1 MRRITVLTALLSAPA
16 LFAQAPPSTLR
27 RFEVEV
33 KPPDY
38 IFHFQPTVVIP
49 GRPRL
54 VLALS
59 GGGARGVAHIGV
71 LESLDDAGLPVD
83 ALMGTSI
90 GSFIGGLY
98 AAGYSGQE
106 IETLFKTFD
115 LNRAFL
121 DHLRRQP
128 GKTLAEQEDDDA
140 SLVSLESDSEGRFRF
155 AQGLQSGLPV
165 QRVLETLFAR
175 AAYFSGGD
183 FDQLRI
189 PFRALATNLQT
200 GQGRVFEKGDLA
212 ESIRASMTVP
222 GGFRPVTIDDQ
233 PFVDGALV
241 ENLPVDTAK
250 GQFPGDFVLAVDI
263 SAPLSSGPTGSLFSV
278 AARSLDLTIERRQW
292 ESRKDADFLIR
303 PELKEDTSFT
313 DYSAHF
319 DETVDAGR
327 KAFAARKDALFADLE
342 ARWRSPALPA
352 GTSLRFDA
360 MGLPREA
367 DPVFARLNAHASA
380 LTERDV
386 YVALQQLLVHGWA
399 RAAWA
404 DLGMDPGVGTVLTI
418 HAEPWPVLKA
428 WAVTGADEDRASLLQ
443 RAMAALPPGAPF
455 NPKAF
460 GELLASV
467 VHARAL
473 AGAPLADVRGS
484 GFDPATGIA
493 TFHLE
498 EPFIRAMDL
507 RPPPG
512 KPLRLDYL
520 RDLMAPLLDHPVR
533 MDDLQRRVALG
544 EERLDLGELRWRETP
559 TKPGA
564 GPQGVELDLLP
575 VPRRKQS
582 VDASLGYDT
591 DLGGQWGLAYAARNL
606 GGSGASFDLEAARNR
621 LQQEAALALRGPFR
635 SFPGAGLELR
645 VTAREQRLETAFAFP
660 NAELG
665 AFPFDAR
672 IRTVDGALGAFLRFG
687 DEGAGKATLEAGER
701 KAWYLYPSLD
711 QSRIERT
718 GSLSLEWDDFDRIT
732 LPRKG
737 LLLRARLLYGDA
749 LAGTLPASTF
759 TAAYGRARGL
769 WPLWGRVGV
778 DLDVEAATGK
788 NLPLDRWW
796 PFGGTSTLL
805 GSDSLSLLTPNL
817 AAARFGFPIRFAGG
831 FGFDFELEPRVDAAR
846 FAGLGQ
852 SLSGTAPRALGTG
865 LILRTTFASLFVE
878 ASYGFL
884 RFTGAPGLDD
894 RTHGSFHISV
904 GTQAFD
910 LWKRR

>member
-1 MRRITVLTALLSAPA
+1 MRRLPALAFLIAAPA
-16 LFAQAPPSTLR
+16 LVAQAPPSTPR

-38 IFHFQPTVVIP
+38 IFHYQPTVVVP

-71 LESLDDAGLPVD
+71 LEAMDDTGLPVD
-83 ALMGTSI
+83 AVMGTSI

-128 GKTLAEQEDDDA
+128 GKTLAEQEDSDA
-140 SLVSLESDSEGRFRF
+140 SLVSLESDTDGHFRF

-165 QRVLETLFAR
+165 QRVLESLFAR

-200 GQGRVFEKGDLA
+200 GQGRVFAKGDLA

-222 GGFRPVTIDDQ
+222 GGFRPVTIDGQ

-303 PELKEDTSFT
+303 PDLKEDTSFT

-319 DETVDAGR
+319 AQTVDAGR
-327 KAFAARKDALFADLE
+327 AAFAARKDALLADLE
-342 ARWRSPALPA
+342 ARWKSPTLPP
-352 GTSLRFDA
+352 GTLLRFDA
-360 MGLPREA
+360 MGLPTASE
-367 DPVFARLNAHASA
+367 PIFARLDQHAPT

-399 RAAWA
+399 RSAWA
-404 DLGMDPGVGTVLTI
+404 ELGPDHTLTL
-418 HAEPWPVLKA
+418 HAEPWPAVKA
-428 WAVTGADEDRASLLQ
+428 WAIVAPEGARASLLNK
-443 RAMAALPPGAPF
+443 AMAALPPGTPF
-455 NPKAF
+455 NPKTF
-460 GELLASV
+460 GELLAQV
-467 VHARAL
+467 VHTRAL
-473 AGAPLADVRGS
+473 EGSPLADVRGS
-484 GFDPATGIA
+484 GFDPTTGTATL
-493 TFHLE
+493 HLE
-498 EPFIRAMDL
+498 EPLLRTLDM

-512 KPLRLDYL
+512 KPLRLNYL
-520 RDLMAPLLDHPVR
+520 RDLMTPLLDRPVR
-533 MDDLQRRVALG
+533 MEDLQRRIALG
-544 EERLDLGELRWRETP
+544 EERLDLGELRWRQTP
-559 TKPGA
+559 TKPGS

-575 VPRRKQS
+575 VPRRRQS
-582 VDASLGYDT
+582 IDASLGYET
-591 DLGGQWGLAYAARNL
+591 TLGGQWGLAYAARNL

-621 LQQEAALALRGPFR
+621 LQQEAALAFRGPFKT
-635 SFPGAGLELR
+635 FPGAGLELR
-645 VTAREQRLETAFAFP
+645 VSGREQRLETAFAFP

-672 IRTVDGALGAFLRFG
+672 IRTLDGALGAFLRFG
-687 DEGAGKATLEAGER
+687 NEGAGKATLEAGER
-701 KAWYLYPSLD
+701 KAWYLYPGLD
-711 QSRIERT
+711 QDRT
-718 GSLSLEWDDFDRIT
+718 QRSGSLSVEWDDFDRIT
-732 LPRKG
+732 LPRQG
-737 LLLRARLLYGDA
+737 LLLRTRWLYGKA
-749 LAGTLPASTF
+749 LAGDLPSATF
-759 TAAYGRARGL
+759 TASYGRARGL
-769 WPLWGRVGV
+769 WSWGEHFGV
-778 DLDVEAATGK
+778 DLDVEAGLGQD
-788 NLPLDRWW
+788 LPLDRWW
-796 PFGGTSTLL
+796 PLGGTSTLL
-805 GSDSLSLLTPNL
+805 GSDSLSLLTPNF
-817 AAARFGFPIRFAGG
+817 AAARLGFPIRFAGG
-831 FGFDFELEPRVDAAR
+831 FGLDFEVEPRVDAAR
-846 FAGLGQ
+846 FAGLGE
-852 SLSGTAPRALGTG
+852 SLSPGASQALATG

-884 RFTGAPGLDD
+884 RFSDAPGLDD

>member
-1 MRRITVLTALLSAPA
+1 MRRLPLLACLLVAPA
-16 LFAQAPPSTLR
+16 LIAQVPASAIQ
-27 RFEVEV
+27 RFEVQV

-38 IFHFQPTVVIP
+38 IFHYQPTVVVP
-49 GRPRL
+49 GRPRI

-71 LESLDDAGLPVD
+71 LEAMDDTGLPVD
-83 ALMGTSI
+83 AVMGTSI

-106 IETLFKTFD
+106 IETLFHTLD

-128 GKTLAEQEDDDA
+128 GKTLTEQENDDT

-165 QRVLETLFAR
+165 QRVLESLFAR

-200 GQGRVFEKGDLA
+200 GQGRVFAKGDLA

-222 GGFRPVTIDDQ
+222 GGFRPVTIDGQ

-292 ESRKDADFLIR
+292 ESRKDADFLLR
-303 PELKEDTSFT
+303 PALKEDTSFT

-319 DETVDAGR
+319 GETVDAGR
-327 KAFAARKDALFADLE
+327 KAFAARKDALLADLE
-342 ARWRSPALPA
+342 SRWRSTSLPQS
-352 GTSLRFDA
+352 TELRFDA
-360 MGLPREA
+360 MGLPHAA
-367 DPVFARLNAHASA
+367 DPVFARLDHLDGA

-386 YVALQQLLVHGWA
+386 YIALQQLLVHGWA
-399 RAAWA
+399 RNAWA
-404 DLGMDPGVGTVLTI
+404 ELTPGPHPILTL
-418 HAEPWPVLKA
+418 HAEPWPVLKG
-428 WAVTGADEDRASLLQ
+428 WTLVTPGEARSLLLHK
-443 RAMAALPPGAPF
+443 AMEALPPGTPF
-455 NPKAF
+455 NPKTF
-460 GELLASV
+460 GELLAGI
-467 VHARAL
+467 VHTRAL
-473 AGAPLADVRGS
+473 EGTPLVDVRGS
-484 GFDPATGIA
+484 GFDPETGIA
-493 TFHLE
+493 TLHFE
-498 EPFIRAMDL
+498 EPLVRAIDI

-520 RDLMAPLLDHPVR
+520 RDLMTPLLDRPVR
-533 MDDLQRRVALG
+533 MEDLQRRVALG
-544 EERLDLGELRWRETP
+544 EERLDLGELRWRQVP
-559 TKPGA
+559 TKPDA

-582 VDASLGYDT
+582 IDASLGYET
-591 DLGGQWGLAYAARNL
+591 TLGGQWSLAYAARNL

-621 LQQEAALALRGPFR
+621 LQQEATLAFRGPFR

-645 VTAREQRLETAFAFP
+645 VSGREQRLETAFAFP

-665 AFPFDAR
+665 TLPFDAR
-672 IRTVDGALGAFLRFG
+672 LRTADGTLGAFLRFG
-687 DEGAGKATLEAGER
+687 NEGAGKVTLETGER
-701 KAWYLYPSLD
+701 RAWYLYPGLD
-711 QSRIERT
+711 QGRTERS
-718 GSLSLEWDDFDRIT
+718 GALSVEWDDFDRIT

-737 LLLRARLLYGDA
+737 LLLRTRLLYGHA
-749 LAGTLPASTF
+749 LAGDLPSATF
-759 TAAYGRARGL
+759 TATYGRARGL
-769 WPLWGRVGV
+769 WPFGGHAGV
-778 DLDVEAATGK
+778 DLDLESGLGK
-788 NLPLDRWW
+788 DLPLDRWW
-796 PFGGTSTLL
+796 PFGGTSTLV
-805 GSDSLSLLTPNL
+805 GSDSLSLLAPNF
-817 AAARFGFPIRFAGG
+817 AAARLGFPIRFAGG

-846 FAGLGQ
+846 FAGPGQ
-852 SLSGTAPRALGTG
+852 TLSGTAPRALGTG